1 MPGGDGTGPLGLG
14 ARTGWG
20 LGYCSGYSIPGSVSP
35 YGFRSFGFGR
45 GVGRS
50 FGWRQGGFGM
60 GRGFWR
66 QPAAGSFGYSYY
78 PSITPKQEAD
88 MLKDEAK
95 AMQDEISAIEKRIA
109 ELESKTK
116 TQEKEE

>member
-1 MPGGDGTGPLGLG
+1 MPAGDGTGPLGLG

-20 LGYCSGYSIPGSVSP
+20 LGYCSGYSMPGSVNP
-35 YGFRSFGFGR
+35 YGFRSLGFSRGGGR
-45 GVGRS
+45 G

-66 QPAAGSFGYSYY
+66 QPAVSSYGYPYY
-78 PSITPKQEAD
+78 PGITPEQEAD

-95 AMQDEISAIEKRIA
+95 AMQDEISDIEKRIT
-109 ELESKTK
+109 ELESKAG
-116 TQEKEE
+116 TQEK